1 MSGPNGGDAA
11 RGENPDMFG
20 VRPYAMTSGRT
31 KPSTPLDLMSLVR
44 ATGRGIIGPN
54 QLGIEHSQALRLCQ
68 KPTSVAEV
76 AALLHR
82 PVTVTKVLLS
92 DLIELGVVIAKFA
105 PSESYSNDPAILE
118 AVIDGLRRF
127 V

>member
-1 MSGPNGGDAA
+1 MSGPDDD
-11 RGENPDMFG
+11 PDLFG

-31 KPSTPLDLMSLVR
+31 QPSKPLDLMSLVR
-44 ATGRGIIGPN
+44 ATGRGMVGRG
-54 QLGIEHSQALRLCQ
+54 QLGVEHAKALALCER
-68 KPTSVAEV
+68 PTSVAEV

-82 PVTVTKVLLS
+82 PVTVTKVVLS
-92 DLIELGVVIAKFA
+92 DLIELGVVIAKFT
-105 PSESYSNDPAILE
+105 PGEYSNDPAILE

>member
-1 MSGPNGGDAA
+1 MRGPDEATA
-11 RGENPDMFG
+11 DDPDLFG

-31 KPSTPLDLMSLVR
+31 QPSTPLDLMSLVR
-44 ATGRGIIGPN
+44 ATGSGMVRKN
-54 QLGIEHSQALRLCQ
+54 QLGVEHSKALELCTS
-68 KPTSVAEV
+68 PTSVAEV

-82 PVTVTKVLLS
+82 PVTVTKVVLS
-92 DLIELGVVIAKFA
+92 DLIELGAVIAKFA
-105 PSESYSNDPAILE
+105 PENSYSNDPAILE

>member
-1 MSGPNGGDAA
+1 MRGQDEAA
-11 RGENPDMFG
+11 AEDPDLFG
-20 VRPYAMTSGRT
+20 VRPYAMTKGRT
-31 KPSTPLDLMSLVR
+31 QPSTPLDLMSLVR
-44 ATGRGIIGPN
+44 ATGRGMVGKS
-54 QLGIEHSQALRLCQ
+54 QLGVEHSMALELCES
-68 KPTSVAEV
+68 PTSVAEV

-82 PVTVTKVLLS
+82 PVTVTKVVLS

>member
-1 MSGPNGGDAA
+1 MTGPDEV
-11 RGENPDMFG
+11 RTEDHDLFG

-31 KPSTPLDLMSLVR
+31 QPSTPLDLMSLVR
-44 ATGRGIIGPN
+44 ATGRGMVGPS
-54 QLGIEHSQALRLCQ
+54 QLGVEHSKALQLCQ
-68 KPTSVAEV
+68 SPTSVAEV
-76 AALLHR
+76 AALLRR
-82 PVTVTKVLLS
+82 PVTVTKVVLS
-92 DLIELGVVIAKFA
+92 DLIELGAVIAKFA

>member
-1 MSGPNGGDAA
+1 MSGPDETSAEDPA
-11 RGENPDMFG
+11 LFG

-44 ATGRGIIGPN
+44 ATGRGVVGKSR
-54 QLGIEHSQALRLCQ
+54 LGVEHSMALALCEST
-68 KPTSVAEV
+68 TSVAEIS
-76 AALLHR
+76 ALLHR
-82 PVTVTKVLLS
+82 PVTVTKVVLS
-92 DLIELGVVIAKFA
+92 DLIELGAVIAKFA
-105 PSESYSNDPAILE
+105 PRESYSNDPAILE

>member
-1 MSGPNGGDAA
+1 MTGPDEAH
-11 RGENPDMFG
+11 GEDHDLFG
-20 VRPYAMTSGRT
+20 VRPYAMTNGRT
-31 KPSTPLDLMSLVR
+31 QPSTPLDLMSLVR
-44 ATGRGIIGPN
+44 ASGRGMVTPS
-54 QLGIEHSQALRLCQ
+54 QLGIEHSQALRLCSA
-68 KPTSVAEV
+68 PTSVAEV
-76 AALLHR
+76 AALMRR

-92 DLIELGVVIAKFA
+92 DLIELGVVIAKYA

>member
-1 MSGPNGGDAA
+1 MRGPD
-11 RGENPDMFG
+11 EVHSDDPDLFG
-20 VRPYAMTSGRT
+20 VRPYAMTNGRT
-31 KPSTPLDLMSLVR
+31 QPSTPLDLMSLVR
-44 ATGRGIIGPN
+44 ATGRGMVGKS
-54 QLGIEHSQALRLCQ
+54 QLGVEHSKALELCES
-68 KPTSVAEV
+68 PTSVAEV

-82 PVTVTKVLLS
+82 PVTVTKVVLS
-92 DLIELGVVIAKFA
+92 DLIELGAVIAKFA

>member
-1 MSGPNGGDAA
+1 MRGPD
-11 RGENPDMFG
+11 EVQTDDPDLFG
-20 VRPYAMTSGRT
+20 VRPYAMTNGRT
-31 KPSTPLDLMSLVR
+31 QPSTPLDLMSLVR
-44 ATGRGIIGPN
+44 ATGRGMVGKS
-54 QLGIEHSQALRLCQ
+54 QLGVEHSKALELCES
-68 KPTSVAEV
+68 PTSVAEV

-82 PVTVTKVLLS
+82 PVTVTKVVLS
-92 DLIELGVVIAKFA
+92 DLIELGAVIAKFA

>member
-1 MSGPNGGDAA
+1 M
-11 RGENPDMFG
+11 
-20 VRPYAMTSGRT
+20 RPYAVTNGRT
-31 KPSTPLDLMSLVR
+31 QPSTPLDLLSLVR
-44 ATGRGIIGPN
+44 ATGRGMVGPDP
-54 QLGIEHSQALRLCQ
+54 LGIEHSQALRLCQ
-68 KPTSVAEV
+68 SPTSVAEV
-76 AALLHR
+76 AALLRR

-92 DLIELGVVIAKFA
+92 DLIELGAVIAKFA

>member
-1 MSGPNGGDAA
+1 MRGQDEA
-11 RGENPDMFG
+11 RADDPDLFG
-20 VRPYAMTSGRT
+20 VRPYAMTNGRT
-31 KPSTPLDLMSLVR
+31 QPSTPLDLMSLVR
-44 ATGRGIIGPN
+44 ATGRGMVGKS
-54 QLGIEHSQALRLCQ
+54 QLGVEHSKALELCES
-68 KPTSVAEV
+68 PTSVAEV

-82 PVTVTKVLLS
+82 PVTVTKVVLS
-92 DLIELGVVIAKFA
+92 DLIELGAVIAKFA

>member
-1 MSGPNGGDAA
+1 MFGPD
-11 RGENPDMFG
+11 ETLDEDPDLFG
-20 VRPYAMTSGRT
+20 VRPYAVTSGRT
-31 KPSTPLDLMSLVR
+31 QPSTPLDLLSLVR
-44 ATGRGIIGPN
+44 ATGSGMVGPDR
-54 QLGIEHSQALRLCQ
+54 LGIEHSQALRLCES
-68 KPTSVAEV
+68 PTSVAEV
-76 AALLHR
+76 AALLRR

>member
-1 MSGPNGGDAA
+1 MTGPDEA
-11 RGENPDMFG
+11 PDEDPDLFG
-20 VRPYAMTSGRT
+20 VRPYAVTNGRT
-31 KPSTPLDLMSLVR
+31 APSTPLDLMSLVR
-44 ATGRGIIGPN
+44 ATGRGPS
-54 QLGIEHSQALRLCQ
+54 QLGIEHAQALKLCQ
-68 KPTSVAEV
+68 APTSVAEIS
-76 AALLHR
+76 ALLRR

>member
-1 MSGPNGGDAA
+1 MTGPDEA
-11 RGENPDMFG
+11 PDEDPDLFG
-20 VRPYAMTSGRT
+20 VRPYAVTNGRT
-31 KPSTPLDLMSLVR
+31 APSTPLDLLSLVR
-44 ATGRGIIGPN
+44 ATGSGLVGPS
-54 QLGIEHSQALRLCQ
+54 QMGIEHSQALELCQ
-68 KPTSVAEV
+68 APTSVAEV
-76 AALLHR
+76 SALLRR

-92 DLIELGVVIAKFA
+92 DLIELGAVIAKFA

>member
-1 MSGPNGGDAA
+1 MRGPDEAPT
-11 RGENPDMFG
+11 EDPDLFG
-20 VRPYAMTSGRT
+20 VRPYAMTNGRT
-31 KPSTPLDLMSLVR
+31 QPSTPLDLMSLVR
-44 ATGRGIIGPN
+44 ATGRGMVGKN
-54 QLGIEHSQALRLCQ
+54 QLGVEHSKALALCAA
-68 KPTSVAEV
+68 PTSVAEV

-82 PVTVTKVLLS
+82 PVTVTKVVLS
-92 DLIELGVVIAKFA
+92 DLIELGAVIAKFA

>member
-1 MSGPNGGDAA
+1 MTGPDEAHD
-11 RGENPDMFG
+11 EDPDLFG

-31 KPSTPLDLMSLVR
+31 QPSTPLDLMSLVR
-44 ATGRGIIGPN
+44 ASGRGMVGPS
-54 QLGIEHSQALRLCQ
+54 QLGIEHSQALRLCMS
-68 KPTSVAEV
+68 PTSVAEV
-76 AALLHR
+76 AALLRR

-92 DLIELGVVIAKFA
+92 DLIELGVVIAKYA

>member
-1 MSGPNGGDAA
+1 MRGPDDAGTA
-11 RGENPDMFG
+11 EDPGLLG

-31 KPSTPLDLMSLVR
+31 QPSTPLDLMSLVR
-44 ATGRGIIGPN
+44 ATGSGMVGKS
-54 QLGIEHSQALRLCQ
+54 QLGVEHSKALELCQ
-68 KPTSVAEV
+68 SPTSVAEV

-82 PVTVTKVLLS
+82 PVTVTKVVLS
-92 DLIELGVVIAKFA
+92 DLIELGAVIAKFA
-105 PSESYSNDPAILE
+105 PSEYSNDPAILE

>member
-1 MSGPNGGDAA
+1 MSGQD
-11 RGENPDMFG
+11 EDPDLFG

-31 KPSTPLDLMSLVR
+31 QPSTPLDLMSLVR
-44 ATGRGIIGPN
+44 ASGRGMVGRS
-54 QLGIEHSQALRLCQ
+54 QLGVEHAKALALCES
-68 KPTSVAEV
+68 PTSVAEV
-76 AALLHR
+76 AALLRR
-82 PVTVTKVLLS
+82 PVTVTKVVLS

-105 PSESYSNDPAILE
+105 PSEYSNDPAILE